1 MAIKKASI
9 KAKLMTGTYT
19 LQSNRAKFNQYKIDL
34 TCTLCGEEPE
44 DQEHFLLRCRSL
56 SETRDPFTRKIEH
69 ILSEYLG
76 HEIQQE
82 ICKDSNLL
90 VTLNP

>member
-1 MAIKKASI
+1 
-9 KAKLMTGTYT
+9 MTGTYT

-34 TCTLCGEEPE
+34 TCTLCEEEPE

-69 ILSEYLG
+69 ILSEYIG